1 MNDRNPDSSDLR
13 TDGDWFYGAS
23 AAFPKA
29 VEWHTWFEHWKDQI
43 GGLQPI
49 ERFLVDA
56 VVKLQQT
63 YVKVAQRVR
72 KNAGWT
78 RNYTEDEMADIKAVA
93 EEAHAW
99 YTRSR
104 PREDQIRNL
113 DPRLLVMFKA
123 LDGAYAVAL
132 RLAQELHSINERG
145 YLLVNMG
152 AEHREL
158 SV

>member
-1 MNDRNPDSSDLR
+1 VNDRNPGSSELR
-13 TDGDWFYGAS
+13 TDGDWWYGAS

-29 VEWHTWFEHWKDQI
+29 VEWHTWFDHHKDRI

-56 VVKLQQT
+56 TTKLQQT
-63 YVKVAQRVR
+63 YVKIAQRVR
-72 KNAGWT
+72 KNERWT

-93 EEAHAW
+93 EEACAW
-99 YTRSR
+99 YNRSR

-113 DPRLLVMFKA
+113 DPMFLLMFKA

-132 RLAQELHSINERG
+132 RLANELHTINERG
-145 YLLVNMG
+145 FVLVDMS
-152 AEHREL
+152 AESREL